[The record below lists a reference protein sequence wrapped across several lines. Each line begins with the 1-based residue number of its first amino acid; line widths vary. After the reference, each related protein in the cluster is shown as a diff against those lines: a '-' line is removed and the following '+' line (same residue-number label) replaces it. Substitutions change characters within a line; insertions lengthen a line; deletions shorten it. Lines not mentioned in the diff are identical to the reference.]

1 MKRSEKQLPSKVKT
15 VGKALELAKLSKKLS
30 LGEIEAKKKKCFQRQ
45 SKYLTLTLIFAQY
58 SALRERFDFCFSR
71 AFC

>member
-30 LGEIEAKKKKCFQRQ
+30 LGEIEAKKKKNV
-45 SKYLTLTLIFAQY
+45 
-58 SALRERFDFCFSR
+58 SR
-71 AFC
+71 DNQNI

>member
-30 LGEIEAKKKKCFQRQ
+30 LGEIEAKKKKMFPETIKI
-45 SKYLTLTLIFAQY
+45 SDTDSNF
-58 SALRERFDFCFSR
+58 R
-71 AFC
+71 AI